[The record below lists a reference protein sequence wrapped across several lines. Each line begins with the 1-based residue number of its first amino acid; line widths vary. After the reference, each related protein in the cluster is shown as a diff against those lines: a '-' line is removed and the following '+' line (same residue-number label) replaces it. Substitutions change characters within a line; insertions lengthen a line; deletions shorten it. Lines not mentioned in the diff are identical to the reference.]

1 MGELGALF
9 NPGMRHEIAERKAK
23 ASRREE
29 EGNADPGKMRI
40 DLLSG
45 VVVIDM
51 GQKSTPKAAQEDPVA
66 DDSNTSD
73 DTAAEDPTD
82 DNTAEATDHAGDD
95 DRTDEAVQGEQ
106 TPAANTGS
114 GGDSSTDTAAAP
126 AADLG
131 VAPQA
136 NRHTDVSVDEVDP
149 DALQIAEQASNDEPP
164 A

>member
-51 GQKSTPKAAQEDPVA
+51 GQKSAQKSTPEDPVA
-66 DDSNTSD
+66 DDNKTND
-73 DTAAEDPTD
+73 DTAADDTTADDTGSEPAEDDTD
-82 DNTAEATDHAGDD
+82 E

-106 TPAANTGS
+106 SPAAHAATDA
-114 GGDSSTDTAAAP
+114 DSPDEPSAP

-149 DALQIAEQASNDEPP
+149 AALDIAEQASNDEPP